1 MTSNGIGAGLV
12 VDQEDET
19 RLRGI
24 ITDGDLRRA
33 LDNNISIKWEK
44 LNADDLMTQ
53 NPITISESALAYKG
67 LNIMEN
73 EKETPISVLPVLKK
87 DKKLVE
93 KMHSHLAYV
102 VFEREAR
109 EIQ

>member
-12 VDQEDET
+12 VDQEDEDK
-19 RLRGI
+19 LLGI

-33 LDNNISIKWEK
+33 LDNNFSIEWEK
-44 LNADDLMTQ
+44 LNAHNLMTK

-87 DKKLVE
+87 DKKLVGLLR
-93 KMHSHLAYV
+93 MH
-102 VFEREAR
+102 
-109 EIQ
+109 EIIQSGLKKL